1 MAALNRF
8 ARTPAALVWLVVVAL
23 GPAAAG
29 CGMFKPDDPQPP
41 DDTNPILAD
50 YSSPEATLE
59 TLRQAIEAKAF
70 RGGPTAYAGAFSDS
84 SSNPNQPGFLQFFD
98 VGDKIRYEDV
108 SGRPAPEPWY
118 YLLEVNFFQRFIN
131 LRSDAYRMDW
141 FPDPDIPDDPPT
153 DPNDSFAEY
162 HRRYLINADSE
173 DGATSQVIAIGIADL
188 SFFRRPEDNHWVIV
202 RWQDRPDFDNYDPDD
217 PEQVTLGYRR
227 MSVP

>member
-1 MAALNRF
+1 MLLAAL
-8 ARTPAALVWLVVVAL
+8 APVVT
-23 GPAAAG
+23 G

-41 DDTNPILAD
+41 DDSNPILSD

-70 RGGPTAYAGAFSDS
+70 RGGPTAYSGAFSDS
-84 SSNPNQPGFLQFFD
+84 SSNPNSPGYLQFFD
-98 VGDKIRYEDV
+98 LDDKRRYEIS

-118 YLLEVNFFQRFIN
+118 YLLEVNFFQKFIN

-141 FPDPDIPDDPPT
+141 FPDPDRPDDPPI

-173 DGATSQVIAIGIADL
+173 DGATSQIIAVGIAASCGNMLPIATGPNAVIYGTGRVPQAEMLRAGFVLNVL
-188 SFFRRPEDNHWVIV
+188 SGIV
-202 RWQDRPDFDNYDPDD
+202 VFLSVRILCPL
-217 PEQVTLGYRR
+217 LGWT
-227 MSVP
+227 